1 MLRGLQFND
10 DTKIWQINW
19 IKCKWPEYSD
29 EFYTKKMDWF
39 KKKLS
44 RSFSDLEMA
53 DAHKVFVSKEQLFL
67 SEKIK
72 GLSYKM
78 LGPEVAGYDIKCNK
92 VRENNGSW
100 IS

>member
-1 MLRGLQFND
+1 
-10 DTKIWQINW
+10 
-19 IKCKWPEYSD
+19 
-29 EFYTKKMDWF
+29 
-39 KKKLS
+39 
-44 RSFSDLEMA
+44 MA

-78 LGPEVAGYDIKCNK
+78 LGPEEAGYDIICNK
-92 VRENNGSW
+92 VSENNGSW